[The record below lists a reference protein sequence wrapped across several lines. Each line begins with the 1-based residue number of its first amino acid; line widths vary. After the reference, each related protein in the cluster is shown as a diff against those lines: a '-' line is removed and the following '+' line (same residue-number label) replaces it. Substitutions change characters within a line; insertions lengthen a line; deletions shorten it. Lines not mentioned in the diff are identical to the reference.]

1 MLILGLLLTTQ
12 FRIQRQAA
20 PDPSRMRADELVVAL
35 KEKDEDL
42 QAANARIADLQQQV
56 EKLKQSAS
64 QGPGPSQAQSN
75 EMEMLA
81 GTLGVTGPGVVV
93 TMSETTEAVTAKNKV
108 ADEDIWRVLNELFT
122 SGAEAVSVN
131 GVRIGPVT
139 GIRNVGNRI
148 LINQTMVA
156 APIEIQAVGDPAI
169 LEQALKL
176 RGGVIELL
184 GRWGIQVKVT
194 KSESLKIPALRSTP
208 AFRFGKPGEK

>member
-35 KEKDEDL
+35 KEKDDDL

-56 EKLKQSAS
+56 EKLKVSAS
-64 QGPGPSQAQSN
+64 QGTTPSPAQTS
-75 EMEMLA
+75 ELEMLA
-81 GTLGVTGPGVVV
+81 GTQAVAGPGVIV
-93 TMSETTEAVTAKNKV
+93 TMSETTEAVSAKNKL

-122 SGAEAVSVN
+122 SGAEAVAVN

-156 APIEIQAVGDPAI
+156 SPIEIQAVGDPAI

-194 KSESLKIPALRSTP
+194 KSDSLKIPALRSAP
-208 AFRFGKPGEK
+208 VFRFGKPGEK